1 MRDSVSFRTLLI
13 LSFWGLLALTLIFP
27 SWYAYTRLH
36 NGINKEAKQNLI
48 QKLDLVCSL
57 MTQQEEFQNPEQL
70 QNWIVAIAKPLNV
83 CVTYVANDGQV
94 LADSVVPFDQI
105 KDLEDFS
112 GRPEISQALHE
123 ELGFT
128 TRFSKIMQKEQV
140 FAARA
145 IQPKGSIPAGV
156 IRVAAPV
163 ADLQD
168 LVQRLRKLFFFIV
181 LLAFVAT
188 ALLSW
193 LLIRRLNRNLGS
205 MVQAVDGIAEGNTK
219 KRIHFSPGE
228 ELHSLADTINRMA
241 ESTGR
246 RFLTLTAQRQELEA
260 VFNAMRDGVM
270 VLDARGRIQTVNRAL
285 REMLDPHT
293 EVLGRRP
300 LEVILSLGLQEA
312 CDRILTSKDD
322 IQDAPHYLHIVTGDG
337 HTFEVNIV
345 RLPAQGEKAG
355 AVVVFHDMS
364 RLKQIERVR
373 QDFVANVS
381 HELRTPLTSIKGY
394 TETLLADPQPKAEV
408 LSSFLEVIL
417 KNTNHM
423 VKMVDDLLQLA
434 GIEVRQGAFQPA
446 PVNPTEALMAAWKA
460 CLPGAQA
467 RQVNLV
473 NLVAEEGTDVSADFD
488 QLVRVFRNLIE
499 NAIRY
504 SPEGGTITVEG
515 HAEGNTVTLSVQDEG
530 PGIPKQHQQRI
541 FERFYRIEKSRGS
554 DLGSTGLGLAI
565 CRHIMLNYGG
575 RIWVQS
581 PIPGRTNGATFYFTM
596 VSAKEQ

>member
-1 MRDSVSFRTLLI
+1 
-13 LSFWGLLALTLIFP
+13 
-27 SWYAYTRLH
+27 
-36 NGINKEAKQNLI
+36 
-48 QKLDLVCSL
+48 
-57 MTQQEEFQNPEQL
+57 
-70 QNWIVAIAKPLNV
+70 
-83 CVTYVANDGQV
+83 
-94 LADSVVPFDQI
+94 
-105 KDLEDFS
+105 
-112 GRPEISQALHE
+112 
-123 ELGFT
+123 
-128 TRFSKIMQKEQV
+128 
-140 FAARA
+140 
-145 IQPKGSIPAGV
+145 
-156 IRVAAPV
+156 
-163 ADLQD
+163 
-168 LVQRLRKLFFFIV
+168 
-181 LLAFVAT
+181 
-188 ALLSW
+188 
-193 LLIRRLNRNLGS
+193 
-205 MVQAVDGIAEGNTK
+205 
-219 KRIHFSPGE
+219 
-228 ELHSLADTINRMA
+228 MA
-241 ESTGR
+241 ENTGR

-270 VLDARGRIQTVNRAL
+270 VLDARGRTRTVNRAL
-285 REMLDPHT
+285 LELLDPHT
-293 EVLGRRP
+293 KALGRRP

-312 CDRILTSKDD
+312 CDRVLTSKDPF
-322 IQDAPHYLHIVTGDG
+322 QVFPHFLPIVIGEG
-337 HTFEVNIV
+337 RTFEVNIV
-345 RLPAQGEKAG
+345 RLPAEGEEAG

-364 RLKQIERVR
+364 RLKQIEKVR

-434 GIEVRQGAFQPA
+434 RIEVRQGAFQPA

-541 FERFYRIEKSRGS
+541 FERFYRIEKNRSS
-554 DLGSTGLGLAI
+554 DLGGTGLGLAI
-565 CRHIMLNYGG
+565 CRHIMLNHGG
-575 RIWVQS
+575 LIWVQS
-581 PIPGRTNGATFYFTM
+581 PGPGRTNGATFYFTM
-596 VSAKEQ
+596 VRAKEQ